1 MLHSFARFVV
11 VISAFIAVS
20 SLFAQ
25 SPLQKGM
32 ELRYE
37 GEAKVQTAGRA
48 LSTKVFV
55 NDLVVGVSENQ
66 TVTVAS
72 LRVFQP
78 QVEGQQI
85 PQAAALRFLS
95 VTNSGDE
102 EAVPIEQLLSES
114 PPLGF
119 IGQFTTLLP
128 VYFLPTKQLKENN
141 SWTTKE
147 RVIIRADLL
156 GEIRYQVVGR
166 EKVDGT
172 DCFVVN
178 RTLLKPVILQPEQGA
193 QISKISDRLLVDANS
208 GLVRQI
214 QRETHIQIREGQV
227 VVSQLSLTLKGAQ
240 KLDSTAFNQRLEE
253 LEAVKEIHKK
263 VGVPVLLKPTKEKL
277 DEAEKALDE
286 FTHRFKNSIY
296 ASHIRTWQQL
306 VQLVRQRVEQE
317 EKQTGFIGKEAP
329 DFELT
334 SIDGKKVRLSSF
346 RGKVVVLNFFAHWCG
361 PCNAEAPQ
369 LEREFW
375 HTYKDKGVVVIG
387 VAIWAEGDP
396 FERAKEFV
404 QKHNLTYMVL
414 VDGSEKG
421 EVAQLYGVEGVPTNV
436 VIGKDGKIRYLQA
449 GFDPE
454 GMKRAIEEALK

>member
-25 SPLQKGM
+25 SPLQKGV

-37 GEAKVQTAGRA
+37 GEAKIQTAGRA
-48 LSTKVFV
+48 LSAKVSV

-66 TVTVAS
+66 MTTVAS

-78 QVEGQQI
+78 QIEGQQVL
-85 PQAAALRFLS
+85 QEAALRFLS
-95 VTNSGDE
+95 INNSGDE

-119 IGQFTTLLP
+119 IGQFTNLLP

-147 RVIIRADLL
+147 RIIIRADLL

-166 EKVDGT
+166 EKVDGS
-172 DCFVVN
+172 DCFIVD
-178 RTLLKPVILQPEQGA
+178 RTLLKPVVLQPEQGA
-193 QISKISDRLLVDANS
+193 QVNKIGDRLLVDTNS

-240 KLDSTAFNQRLEE
+240 KLESTAFNQRLEE

-296 ASHIRTWQQL
+296 TSHIQTWQQL

-317 EKQTGFIGKEAP
+317 EKRTGFIGKEAP

-334 SIDGKKVRLSSF
+334 SLDGKKIRLSSF

-361 PCNAEAPQ
+361 PCNAEAPH
-369 LEREFW
+369 LERGFW
-375 HTYKDKGVVVIG
+375 QTYKDKGVVVIG
-387 VAIWAEGDP
+387 VAIWAQGEP
-396 FERAKEFV
+396 FEKAKEFV
-404 QKHNLTYMVL
+404 QKHKLTYTVL
-414 VDGSEKG
+414 VDESEKG

-436 VIGKDGKIRYLQA
+436 VIDKGGKIRYMQA